1 MPAEDS
7 HYDGLNYDEVNYE
20 TNENVYGNLDEAIE
34 FQAMQNP
41 YYGGEIDDGPTEI
54 KTIQNPYYDGEI

>member
-1 MPAEDS
+1 MSTDTADYDS
-7 HYDGLNYDEVNYE
+7 LNYDEINNQ

-41 YYGGEIDDGPTEI
+41 YYGGEIDDGPTAI
-54 KTIQNPYYDGEI
+54 KTIQNPYYDG